1 MEKLAIKVPTLAF
14 FLAIVYF
21 ESVGF
26 GAIDA
31 VVRSFMLAFGIALI
45 MLVLTMVVMFFL
57 TLQKNRYDNRE
68 ILHGAEPELARS
80 AREKKAEVQA

>member
-1 MEKLAIKVPTLAF
+1 MLAF

-31 VVRSFMLAFGIALI
+31 VIRSFMLAFGIALI
-45 MLVLTMVVMFFL
+45 MLVLTMVVLFFL
-57 TLQKNRYDNRE
+57 TLQRNRYDNRE
-68 ILHGAEPELARS
+68 FLHGGEPELARS
-80 AREKKAEVQA
+80 IREKKAEV

>member
-21 ESVGF
+21 ASNGF
-26 GAIDA
+26 DVIDA
-31 VVRSFMLAFGIALI
+31 VIRSFMLAFGIALI
-45 MLVLTMVVMFFL
+45 MLVLTMVLIFFL

-68 ILHGAEPELARS
+68 ILHGKGSDLS
-80 AREKKAEVQA
+80 GSMREKKAEMQS